1 MVARAVSGSSSPPRD
16 RLESAHVAPRIL
28 CWNCRK
34 LTPFEL
40 DRCQHCGTAFAGST
54 GGAYGPH
61 RPGFRSIPV
70 PKAEPPAPSRSLAE
84 LIADLQKVHDV
95 SDLHAAH
102 ADADDQEGTVE
113 VFQCPA
119 CGRFVSEE
127 ATSCACGVRFASSTS
142 ATSACPEC
150 GSMVPVLDDAC
161 PVCGIEFE
169 PGTESIAY
177 ACPRCGAH
185 VALDAV
191 QCSCGAWFED

>member
-16 RLESAHVAPRIL
+16 RLGSAHMAPRIL

-84 LIADLQKVHDV
+84 LLADLQKVHDV
-95 SDLHAAH
+95 SAPPAAH

-142 ATSACPEC
+142 ATSACPGG
-150 GSMVPVLDDAC
+150 GSPAPGRAGGC
-161 PVCGIEFE
+161 P
-169 PGTESIAY
+169 
-177 ACPRCGAH
+177 
-185 VALDAV
+185 
-191 QCSCGAWFED
+191 AWG